1 MKNMTLEEQIT
12 RYMGA
17 GFPILYIE
25 TFEEKTATELLCN
38 IAGIS
43 ESNVRGRELVEW
55 SVHGLIFHRQKKRD
69 KVGLAEALDRF
80 TYPQSLSS
88 DDAKK
93 RYNPNQKLLVIKDI
107 AGLLEQPDLVARLKC
122 LAAKIW
128 HGEIDDCTIA
138 LISPIL
144 SVPRELEHFIAM
156 LRLEPLSNDGI
167 TTIIETF
174 RQEQNIDV
182 RDKEFLRELV
192 LAFKGL
198 PKFEILTILYLIA
211 AKDGTFSK
219 SDIQIV
225 QEQKK
230 QMVQKSGILEMV
242 NVRETVDDIG
252 GLEHLK
258 DWLRSKAKVLKDI
271 DTAEKFGVD
280 TPKGVLIAGLPGC
293 GKSLT
298 AKAAA
303 ALFDLP
309 LLRMDMGRLMGKYV
323 GESEANLRKAIFLVE
338 AISPCVL
345 WIDELEK
352 AFAGIGSSGGGG
364 EVTTRL
370 FGAFLTWMQEKESL
384 AFVLATANKI
394 VDLPP
399 ELLRKGRF
407 DDIFYVGLPNKD
419 ERKKILSIHIKK
431 RRKKDFDSINI
442 STLVDKTEGYCGADL
457 ESVIKEA
464 VEETFVQG
472 KEALTTETILSCIG
486 RTHPLS
492 EIMGD
497 EIKKMSEDYEKRRFQ
512 KASR

>member
-1 MKNMTLEEQIT
+1 MKKMTLKEQIT

-17 GFPILYIE
+17 GFPILYLE

-38 IAGIS
+38 IAGIT

-93 RYNPNQKLLVIKDI
+93 RYDPNQKLLVIKDI
-107 AGLLEQPDLVARLKC
+107 AGLLEQPDIVARLKC

-128 HGEIDDCTIA
+128 YGDIDDCTIA
-138 LISPIL
+138 LIAPVL
-144 SVPRELEHFIAM
+144 SVPRELEHLIAI
-156 LRLEPLSNDGI
+156 LQLEPLSNDEI
-167 TTIIETF
+167 INIIEDF
-174 RQEQNIDV
+174 CKQQHIDV
-182 RDKEFLRELV
+182 RDNGFLRELA

-198 PKFEILTILYLIA
+198 PKYEILTILYVIA
-211 AKDGTFSK
+211 AKDSTFSK
-219 SDIQIV
+219 SDINIV

-258 DWLRSKAKVLKDI
+258 DWLRSKAKVLKNI
-271 DTAEKFGVD
+271 DQAEKFGVD

-303 ALFDLP
+303 ALFEMP

-352 AFAGIGSSGGGG
+352 AFAGIGGSGGGS

-384 AFVLATANKI
+384 SFVLATANKI

-419 ERKKILSIHIKK
+419 ERKKILSIHIQK
-431 RRKKDFDSINI
+431 RRKEDFKDIDLSA
-442 STLVDKTEGYCGADL
+442 LVDKTEGYCGADL
-457 ESVIKEA
+457 EGVVKEA
-464 VEETFVQG
+464 VEEAFVQG
-472 KEALTTETILSCIG
+472 SKPLTTDIILSCIKK
-486 RTHPLS
+486 THPLS

>member
-1 MKNMTLEEQIT
+1 MSKTLQEQLAQYIDS
-12 RYMGA
+12 
-17 GFPILYIE
+17 GFPILYLE
-25 TFEEKTATELLCN
+25 TFEEDKAEALIRN
-38 IAGIS
+38 AAGIPNDNS
-43 ESNVRGRELVEW
+43 RRREFVEW
-55 SVHGLIFHRQKKRD
+55 NIHGLFFPRRKKRD

-80 TYPQSLSS
+80 TNPEGLSS
-88 DDAKK
+88 DDAKE
-93 RYNPNQKLLVIKDI
+93 RYTPSRKLIFIKD
-107 AGLLEQPDLVARLKC
+107 ADALLEQPEIAARLKN
-122 LAAKIW
+122 LAAQIW
-128 HGEIDDCTIA
+128 HGRVEDCTIVFVGPM
-138 LISPIL
+138 LP
-144 SVPRELEHFIAM
+144 VPKTLEQFIAIHH
-156 LRLEPLSNDGI
+156 LTPLDEKAIKSVIVN
-167 TTIIETF
+167 F
-174 RQEQNIDV
+174 CKEQNV
-182 RDKEFLRELV
+182 TVTEENFLRRLV

-198 PKFEILTILYLIA
+198 PEFEIKTILALIFA
-211 AKDGTFSK
+211 EGKDLSM
-219 SDIQIV
+219 SDLSVI
-225 QEQKK
+225 QEQKR

-242 NVRETVDDIG
+242 NVHETVDDIG

-258 DWLRSKAKVLKDI
+258 DWLRSKAKVLKNI
-271 DTAEKFGVD
+271 DKAEQFGVD

-303 ALFDLP
+303 ALFELP

-323 GESEANLRKAIFLVE
+323 GESEANLRRAIFLVE

-352 AFAGIGSSGGGG
+352 AFAGIGGAGGGG

-384 AFVLATANKI
+384 SFVLATANKI

-407 DDIFYVGLPNKD
+407 DDIFYVGLPNED

-431 RRKKDFDSINI
+431 RRKEDFENINI
-442 STLVDKTEGYCGADL
+442 SALVDKTKGYCGADI
-457 ESVIKEA
+457 EGVIKEA
-464 VEETFVQG
+464 VEDTFV
-472 KEALTTETILSCIG
+472 KDLPALTTDTILSCIG

>member
-1 MKNMTLEEQIT
+1 MPKTLQEQLAQYIDS
-12 RYMGA
+12 
-17 GFPILYIE
+17 GFPILYLE
-25 TFEEKTATELLCN
+25 TFEEDKAEAL
-38 IAGIS
+38 IREAAGIPNDNS
-43 ESNVRGRELVEW
+43 RRREFVEW
-55 SVHGLIFHRQKKRD
+55 NIHGLFFYRKKKRD
-69 KVGLAEALDRF
+69 KVGLAEVLDRF
-80 TYPQSLSS
+80 THPEFLSS
-88 DDAKK
+88 DEAKE
-93 RYNPNQKLLVIKDI
+93 RYSPSRKLIFIKD
-107 AGLLEQPDLVARLKC
+107 ADALLEQPEIAARLKN
-122 LAAKIW
+122 LAAQIW
-128 HGEIDDCTIA
+128 HGRVEDCNIVFVGPV
-138 LISPIL
+138 LP
-144 SVPRELEHFIAM
+144 VPKTLEQFIAIH
-156 LRLEPLSNDGI
+156 RLTPLDEKAIKSVIVN
-167 TTIIETF
+167 F
-174 RQEQNIDV
+174 CKEQNV
-182 RDKEFLRELV
+182 AVTEENFLRRLV

-198 PKFEILTILYLIA
+198 PEFEIKTILALIFA
-211 AKDGTFSK
+211 EGKDLSM
-219 SDIQIV
+219 SDLSVI
-225 QEQKK
+225 QEQKR

-258 DWLRSKAKVLKDI
+258 EWLRSKAKVLKNI
-271 DTAEKFGVD
+271 DKAEKFGVD

-303 ALFDLP
+303 ALFELP

-323 GESEANLRKAIFLVE
+323 GESEANLRRAIFLVE

-352 AFAGIGSSGGGG
+352 AFAGIGGSGGGG

-384 AFVLATANKI
+384 SFVLATANKI

-407 DDIFYVGLPNKD
+407 DDIFYVGLPNED

-431 RRKKDFDSINI
+431 RRAEDFKNINI
-442 STLVDKTEGYCGADL
+442 SALVDKTKGYCGADI
-457 ESVIKEA
+457 EGVIKEA
-464 VEETFVQG
+464 VEDTFV
-472 KEALTTETILSCIG
+472 KDLPALTTDTILSCIE